1 MTVTLYARRALG
13 IAAPWRGAALGGPAV
28 RVVPPFSRRLVG
40 LLITPSRPQGVRAV
54 SGPDVKKAD
63 KDGCLLTQ
71 RRQAATQGQPC
82 PSLAC
87 YLPFSSTAAPNGVG
101 GRQPRVS
108 DDAWCAPA
116 ATAAVLLAAF
126 RPCRHPTP
134 ATLDASVSPPCSTH
148 SERMLK
154 RKPTRIE
161 LKPEDREEYF
171 AHKKETAKP
180 PSEVESAKPSE
191 KEVRIGLAKAR

>member
-108 DDAWCAPA
+108 DHACAR
-116 ATAAVLLAAF
+116 
-126 RPCRHPTP
+126 RPPP
-134 ATLDASVSPPCSTH
+134 PPCC
-148 SERMLK
+148 
-154 RKPTRIE
+154 
-161 LKPEDREEYF
+161 
-171 AHKKETAKP
+171 
-180 PSEVESAKPSE
+180 
-191 KEVRIGLAKAR
+191 